1 LSNIPTA
8 HFGTAAKDAVD
19 WRKET
24 DEDPDDT
31 ELAVTPPDV
40 VKMLGF
46 DPAKERKS
54 KATFADVN
62 KTIARINS
70 TAYNDSGFATFGA
83 NKRATKGNK

>member
-1 LSNIPTA
+1 MSNIPTA
-8 HFGTAAKDAVD
+8 HFGTAAKDVVD

-46 DPAKERKS
+46 DPAKEK
-54 KATFADVN
+54 KAS
-62 KTIARINS
+62 TIADAVARIERTVSRPRQDRIKAASN
-70 TAYNDSGFATFGA
+70 ND
-83 NKRATKGNK
+83 

>member
-1 LSNIPTA
+1 LTKIPTA

-46 DPAKERKS
+46 DPVKEGKS

-62 KTIARINS
+62 KAIARMNL
-70 TAYNDSGFATFGA
+70 TAHNDGGSAPSDAG
-83 NKRATKGNK
+83 KSATKGSK

>member
-1 LSNIPTA
+1 MTNIPTA
-8 HFGTAAKDAVD
+8 HFGIAAKDAVD

-46 DPAKERKS
+46 DPAKEGKN
-54 KATFADVN
+54 KTTFADVN
-62 KTIARINS
+62 KTIARMNS
-70 TAYNDSGFATFGA
+70 TAHNRNGSAPSDAD
-83 NKRATKGNK
+83 KRATKGNK

>member
-1 LSNIPTA
+1 MSNIPTA
-8 HFGTAAKDAVD
+8 HFGTAAKDAVN

-46 DPAKERKS
+46 DPAKEKNEKS
-54 KATFADVN
+54 TFADVD
-62 KTIARINS
+62 KTIVRMNS
-70 TAYNDSGFATFGA
+70 TAHNDGGSAPSGVD
-83 NKRATKGNK
+83 KRATKGSK

>member
-1 LSNIPTA
+1 VEGISLIKIPTA

-46 DPAKERKS
+46 DPAKEKM
-54 KATFADVN
+54 KN
-62 KTIARINS
+62 PLLPMWIKPL
-70 TAYNDSGFATFGA
+70 
-83 NKRATKGNK
+83 RA